1 MADQLRS
8 ATALLHTLTPGG
20 PSRRQVLRWASQIG
34 LLAPAM
40 MVGAEGAAHAQGTP
54 RRGGTLIMVTGGDPT
69 GFNVDITTAITDYL
83 VGSQIYE
90 GMTAIDQ
97 DFRPVPW
104 LAKSWAVSDDGTRY
118 TFQLVQAKWSDG
130 QPMTSKDV
138 KFTLEQVSGKYGS
151 KFAAAAARIKNI
163 ATPDEATVVIELD
176 RPYGPLL
183 FTLSSYG
190 NAGILPEH
198 VFAGTN
204 VLENPASR
212 TAPVGTGPFMLSEF
226 VRGDH
231 VTLKRNPTYWQEG
244 KPYLDQIIFK
254 VIPNEASRVL
264 ALKAGEVDF
273 CHFYYF
279 PTSHVAEAKADPKL
293 QTREHG
299 VPENRVLVLN
309 VRNAPLSNVKVRQA
323 LFTAIDREFIR
334 QSVFLG
340 LGSVQKNAIDSRIP
354 WAHDPNVDLSKLY
367 PFDPAQAA
375 KLLDEAGLHAKADGA
390 RFELRY
396 VYTIA
401 EPGDEAIGELLTQ
414 MWGKIG
420 VKVIL
425 QGGTQDFL
433 IKRMFIDWDFDL
445 SPQSFTTGGD
455 PALGVARL
463 YVSSAIRKAP
473 YVNASGYST
482 PEVDTL
488 FDQGAGGST
497 PETRGVFY
505 KKAAAL
511 LARDVPTFPIC
522 ETPLMNVASKQ
533 VQGRWAW
540 STGYSW
546 WESVWVET

>member
-1 MADQLRS
+1 MTDQPPS
-8 ATALLHTLTPGG
+8 ATASLQTG
-20 PSRRQVLRWASQIG
+20 PRRRQVLRWAGQMG

-40 MVGAEGAAHAQGTP
+40 MAGSGSVAQAQGTP
-54 RRGGTLIMVTGGDPT
+54 RRGGTLILVTGGDPT

-90 GMTAIDQ
+90 GLTQIDQ

-104 LAKSWAVSDDGTRY
+104 LAKSWTVSDDGMRY

-138 KFTLEQVSGKYGS
+138 KFTLEQVSSKYGS

-163 ATPDEATVVIELD
+163 ATPDEGTVVIELD

-190 NAGILPEH
+190 NSAILPEH
-198 VFAGTN
+198 IFAGTN

-226 VRGDH
+226 ARGDH

-244 KPYLDQIIFK
+244 KPYLDEMIFK
-254 VIPNEASRVL
+254 IIPNEANRVL
-264 ALKAGEVDF
+264 ALQAQEVDF

-279 PTSHVAEAKADPKL
+279 PTSHVAEAKANPKL

-309 VRNAPLSNVKVRQA
+309 VRNKPLSDVKVRQA

-354 WAHDPNVDLSKLY
+354 WAHDPDVDLSKLY
-367 PFDPAQAA
+367 PFDPAKAA
-375 KLLDEAGLHAKADGA
+375 KVLDEAGLHPDANGV

-396 VYTIA
+396 VYQIA
-401 EPGDEAIGELLTQ
+401 EPGDEAIGQLLVQ

-425 QGGTQDFL
+425 QGGTQEFL

-482 PEVDTL
+482 PEVDKL
-488 FDQGAGGST
+488 FDEGAGGST

-505 KKAAAL
+505 KKVAAV
-511 LARDVPTFPIC
+511 LARDIPTFPIC
-522 ETPLMNVASKQ
+522 ETPLTNVAGKQ

-540 STGYSW
+540 STGYTW
-546 WESVWVET
+546 WESVWIET